1 MLKQQKIVGQR
12 HRKLVLRQLSSLGV
26 KVQGIM
32 AGTSYAFWDIL
43 IPTVEEAVALT
54 RKTLENKE
62 YFFRTEYM
70 RRRRTTVSVYEVPS
84 FLRDANLAAF
94 MLKFGDI
101 VSATHDGM
109 RGEWRF
115 DIMLDVKTFYSVPNW
130 LDVEGRSLPVI
141 VSGRKPACWHCGEIS
156 HLSAVCPW
164 KKALKKPDQ
173 NSGTLPPISTNNEKE
188 APVVS
193 PTSAGIKKNTP
204 SLSSTVSTEESG
216 AEWLTVGKGGKKIQ
230 PTDLHSR
237 KSSQVGTNSSPHS
250 QSQSKSNFTSFPPA
264 SKSYA
269 QTIIS
274 PKSKYPSKTPP
285 KQPTLP
291 KARSSVQAGRNLKN
305 SWILKS
311 SWTRSLNPLH
321 DQSPLIPP
329 LHLQSSLESSDYLP
343 LYLKNPCLLY

>member
-1 MLKQQKIVGQR
+1 MLKQQKIVGQP

-26 KVQGIM
+26 KVQAIM

-70 RRRRTTVSVYEVPS
+70 RQRRTTVSVYEVPS
-84 FLRDANLAAF
+84 FLRDANVAAF

-115 DIMLDVKTFYSVPNW
+115 DIMLDVKTCYSVPNW

-141 VSGRKPACWHCGEIS
+141 VSGRKPACWHCGEIG
-156 HLSAVCPW
+156 HLSAICPGRSPE
-164 KKALKKPDQ
+164 KARPEF
-173 NSGTLPPISTNNEKE
+173 PPVSTNNEKE

-193 PTSAGIKKNTP
+193 PTSAGITP
-204 SLSSTVSTEESG
+204 PPLSSTVSTEESG

-250 QSQSKSNFTSFPPA
+250 QSQSKSNSTSFPPA

-274 PKSKYPSKTPP
+274 PKSKYPPKTTP

-329 LHLQSSLESSDYLP
+329 LHLQSSLE
-343 LYLKNPCLLY
+343 